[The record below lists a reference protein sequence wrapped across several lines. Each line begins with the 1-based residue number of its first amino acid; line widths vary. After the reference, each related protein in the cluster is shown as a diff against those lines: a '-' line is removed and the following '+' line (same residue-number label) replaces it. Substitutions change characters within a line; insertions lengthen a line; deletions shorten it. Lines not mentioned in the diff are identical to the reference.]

1 MFFKY
6 FLTEL
11 LIKNVKRQKKGKNA
25 YNHDIEGVSVSNN
38 MMIKKLLLLRN
49 AKYEKIFKVKLEWS
63 LTLFVVVAGAT
74 LAIQYYS
81 RDRIGHL

>member
-11 LIKNVKRQKKGKNA
+11 LIKNVKGQKKGKNA

-49 AKYEKIFKVKLEWS
+49 AKYEKIFKVKLE
-63 LTLFVVVAGAT
+63 
-74 LAIQYYS
+74 
-81 RDRIGHL
+81 